1 LAAKPPQVAAIG
13 GSDPSGGAGVQAD
26 AKAIHANGGFCV
38 TIVTSVTAQNTR
50 EVRDAFDLP
59 PEIIRAQIDSIFDDF
74 EIAAAKTGMLR
85 SARAVEVVSEALA
98 RHAALAL
105 VVDPVMV
112 STSGFPLLDEMALEP
127 LKRRLLPLARV
138 CTPNRLEAEVLSG
151 LTIRDL
157 RDAENAARRIRGL
170 GPQAVLIKGGHL
182 EGPRV
187 SDLLLDGDEVRL
199 FGAQRLGSDTPH
211 GTGCTL
217 AAAVATWLAR
227 GVDLS
232 SAVVRAKQYVTEA
245 IRGSV
250 KIGRGHPVPDHFF
263 FLEGRDWTTF
273 GRPGGGA
280 SAKPDDEAPEM
291 PDGRASGES
300 PEAKD

>member
-1 LAAKPPQVAAIG
+1 MAAKPPQVAAIG

-59 PEIIRAQIDSIFDDF
+59 PEIIRAQIDAIFDDF

-85 SARAVEVVSEALA
+85 SARAVEVVSEELA
-98 RHAALAL
+98 RHDALAL

-112 STSGFPLLDEMALEP
+112 STSGFPLLDETALEP

-151 LTIRDL
+151 LTIRNL

-199 FGAQRLGSDTPH
+199 FEAQRLGSDTPH
-211 GTGCTL
+211 GTGCIL
-217 AAAVATWLAR
+217 AAAIATWLAR
-227 GVDLS
+227 GAELS
-232 SAVVRAKQYVTEA
+232 SAVVHAKQYVTEA

-263 FLEGRDWTTF
+263 FLEGRDWTAF
-273 GRPGGGA
+273 GKRGDGASEKPAGGA
-280 SAKPDDEAPEM
+280 PETPDD
-291 PDGRASGES
+291 RASGES